1 MQFTT
6 GITFFA
12 AILHSAKNTRQ
23 TFYRQRIFL
32 SSVEKH
38 SANKNTQQIK
48 NSKKPKNSKTFFILY
63 VQPLPITI
71 PITQSIFTIIL
82 NQIYMFC

>member
-1 MQFTT
+1 MRMQFTT

-12 AILHSAKNTRQ
+12 AILHSTNILSTKN
-23 TFYRQRIFL
+23 FL
-32 SSVEKH
+32 PSVEKH

-71 PITQSIFTIIL
+71 PIAQSIFTIIL